1 MPPKSCDHPKKWDGD
16 WTTGAQGGC
25 GEETSRRW
33 QPWYAIHSGGSR
45 VRGLMVHMA
54 DTHGYGGIWLHELRR
69 LEQHGY

>member
-1 MPPKSCDHPKKWDGD
+1 MDIDFCADLYNVGMA
-16 WTTGAQGGC
+16 TM
-25 GEETSRRW
+25 
-33 QPWYAIHSGGSR
+33 YAIHSGGSR